1 MQNFAVFYVFSLPV
15 YPSYAR
21 IRLECWPAHIGPRCQ
36 AYVPRYARAT
46 HTLSAY
52 RLSDFYRTVRV
63 ANRLELRSVTCD
75 NAISPCL
82 VNRAAA
88 GQWHL
93 VWAVVI
99 NWL

>member
-1 MQNFAVFYVFSLPV
+1 MFQLKYLQVIHKVSN
-15 YPSYAR
+15 
-21 IRLECWPAHIGPRCQ
+21 
-36 AYVPRYARAT
+36 
-46 HTLSAY
+46 LSNAIH
-52 RLSDFYRTVRV
+52 YRTVGV

-88 GQWHL
+88 GQWQL
-93 VWAVVI
+93 GWVVVI